1 MVAYERVEVIT
12 SVERR
17 RRWTVQEKLRL
28 VAESYRAEGGV
39 GVVADQA
46 GLHRSLLQRWR
57 RQVRDG
63 MLVADRQGASGFVPV
78 AIDDRA
84 AAATPTLATAMVGS
98 PHDAVRR
105 LVEIDLPN
113 GCRVRV
119 EQDIST
125 TALRRIIGALVRR

>member
-17 RRWTVQEKLRL
+17 RRWSAQEKLRL

-39 GVVADQA
+39 GAVADRA

-63 MLVADRQGASGFVPV
+63 TLVADRLGAPSFVPL
-78 AIDDRA
+78 AIDDGA
-84 AAATPTLATAMVGS
+84 AVSTPPLGS
-98 PHDAVRR
+98 AVAGPRHGVVR
-105 LVEIDLPN
+105 GLVEIDLPN

-119 EQDIST
+119 EQDIPT
-125 TALRRIIGALVRR
+125 VALRRIIGALVRR

>member
-17 RRWTVQEKLRL
+17 RRWSAQEKLRL
-28 VAESYRAEGGV
+28 VAESYRAGG
-39 GVVADQA
+39 GIGEVADRA
-46 GLHRSLLQRWR
+46 GQHRSLLQRWR

-63 MLVADRQGASGFVPV
+63 TLVADRFGAPSFVPL
-78 AIDDRA
+78 AIDDVA
-84 AAATPTLATAMVGS
+84 AVSAPVLGSAMAGP
-98 PHDAVRR
+98 PHGAVRG

-125 TALRRIIGALVRR
+125 AALRRIIGALVRR

>member
-17 RRWTVQEKLRL
+17 CRWSAQEKLRL

-39 GVVADQA
+39 GVVADRA

-63 MLVADRQGASGFVPV
+63 TLVADRLSAPGFVPLAINDGAARTERLRADAEAARLQTKV
-78 AIDDRA
+78 A
-84 AAATPTLATAMVGS
+84 
-98 PHDAVRR
+98 R
-105 LVEIDLPN
+105 L
-113 GCRVRV
+113 
-119 EQDIST
+119 
-125 TALRRIIGALVRR
+125 TALTEQLDHITCRWSRW